1 MSLLTVKQ
9 LNKSFGGLRVT
20 RNVSLD
26 LRAGDRIA
34 LIGPNGA
41 GKTTLVNLISGVLAP
56 TGGDIFLDGQRIT
69 DQPQAKRVRNGLAR
83 TFQITTLSAHIPILR
98 QVEMAIHQREGVA
111 HRWWRSIDSY
121 DALRDEACA
130 ILQDLGLAHAAAST
144 PAELAYGEQRLVEI
158 ALGLALRPK
167 VLMLDEPM
175 AGVPRGES
183 QTVLKALEKLPK
195 ELAVLM
201 IEHDMDLVFSFAR
214 RIIVLAEGGVMAE
227 GTPDEIRRHPEVRKA
242 YLGAKA

>member
-1 MSLLTVKQ
+1 MSLLTVTQ
-9 LNKSFGGLRVT
+9 LDKSFGGLHVT
-20 RNVSLD
+20 RNVSFELP
-26 LRAGDRIA
+26 AGDRIA

-69 DQPQAKRVRNGLAR
+69 NAAQAARVRDGLAR
-83 TFQITTLSAHIPILR
+83 TFQITTLPTDIPILR
-98 QVEMAIHQREGVA
+98 QVEMAIHQRDGLA
-111 HRWWRSIDSY
+111 HRWWRSIDTY
-121 DALRDEACA
+121 AAIRDEAWN
-130 ILQDLGLAHAAAST
+130 ILQDLGLAHAADIT
-144 PAELAYGEQRLVEI
+144 PAALAYGEQRLVEI

-183 QTVLKALEKLPK
+183 QTVLKALEKLPA

-214 RIIVLAEGGVMAE
+214 RIIVLAAGSVMAE

-242 YLGAKA
+242 YLGTKA

>member
-1 MSLLTVKQ
+1 MSLLTVTQ
-9 LNKSFGGLRVT
+9 LDKSFGGLHVT
-20 RNVSLD
+20 RNVSFELP
-26 LRAGDRIA
+26 AGDRIA

-56 TGGDIFLDGQRIT
+56 TGGDIFLDGQRVT
-69 DQPQAKRVRNGLAR
+69 NAPQARRVGNGLAR
-83 TFQITTLSAHIPILR
+83 TFQITTLPTQIPILR
-98 QVEMAIHQREGVA
+98 QVEMAIHQREGLA
-111 HRWWRSIDSY
+111 HRWWRSIDAY
-121 DALRDEACA
+121 AEIRDEAWN
-130 ILQDLGLAHAAAST
+130 ILQDLGLAHAAAVT
-144 PAELAYGEQRLVEI
+144 PAALAYGEQRLVEI
-158 ALGLALRPK
+158 ALGLALRPM

-183 QTVLKALEKLPK
+183 QTVLKALEKLPA

-214 RIIVLAEGGVMAE
+214 RIIVLAAGSVMAE

-242 YLGAKA
+242 YLGTKA